1 MANQDKL
8 SEQQIAEL
16 LKKVGPLK
24 EPPADMS
31 ARVKASV
38 RETWVEETTSRQTPW
53 AYRAAAAVAVLS
65 IGLVFT
71 LQGPDEIPGVATV
84 DAGQHAIE
92 VFSDN
97 QQWTRASDE
106 GLSTGSIIRVNGDAP
121 VSFTF
126 NDGMNVRAKP
136 GTRLQ
141 LSSSHEITLN
151 QGSIYLDSYNTVQP
165 EPFTVTTAFGTARD
179 IGTQFM
185 VSLND
190 ADAWSVQVRDG
201 QVNIADDDH
210 RLSLGSGDAITIS
223 AENDVSERSVSTHD
237 TSWEWSETARPTYD
251 IEGRYLNDY
260 LLWVSRETGRELRFA
275 SETARQSATSTR
287 VHGTIDGL
295 SATESL
301 NKVLEI
307 TDLRLVDSPEN
318 VIMVDITH

>member
-8 SEQQIAEL
+8 SEEQIAEL

-24 EPPADMS
+24 QPPAEMA

-53 AYRAAAAVAVLS
+53 AYRAAAAAVLS

-71 LQGPDEIPGVATV
+71 LQGPEEIPSVATV
-84 DAGQHAIE
+84 DAGLQAIE
-92 VFSDN
+92 VLSDN
-97 QQWTRASDE
+97 QQWTRTSGE
-106 GLSTGSIIRVNGDAP
+106 RLSEGSIIRVNGDTP
-121 VSFTF
+121 VSLTF

-151 QGSIYLDSYNTVQP
+151 QGSIYLDSYDIEQP
-165 EPFTVTTAFGTARD
+165 VPFAVTTAFGTARD

-210 RLSLGSGDAITIS
+210 SMSLRSGEAITIS

-237 TSWEWSETARPTYD
+237 ASWQWSESARPIYN
-251 IEGRYLNDY
+251 IEGRYLSDY
-260 LLWVSRETGRELRFA
+260 LLWASRETGRELRFR
-275 SETARQSATSTR
+275 SESARQSAISTK

-295 SATESL
+295 SARESL
-301 NKVLEI
+301 NQVLKI
-307 TDLRLVDSPEN
+307 TDLQLVDDSEN
-318 VIMVDITH
+318 VIMVDTIH